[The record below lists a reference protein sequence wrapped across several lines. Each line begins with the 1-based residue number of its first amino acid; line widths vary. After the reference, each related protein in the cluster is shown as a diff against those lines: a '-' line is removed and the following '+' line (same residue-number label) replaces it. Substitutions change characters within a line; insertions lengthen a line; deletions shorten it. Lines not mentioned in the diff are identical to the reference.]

1 MRKLRYLLLSGLESK
16 DGVVFL
22 DEHDR
27 KMILLRRG
35 MQIVPLSQS
44 GLSKDRQFAF
54 YDQIHTTGMDIK
66 HCINAKAALTLG
78 KSMTFRD
85 YAQGAYR
92 MRGIGNGQTIE
103 VLIIPEIEKLIRK
116 TI

>member
-1 MRKLRYLLLSGLESK
+1 
-16 DGVVFL
+16 
-22 DEHDR
+22 
-27 KMILLRRG
+27 
-35 MQIVPLSQS
+35 
-44 GLSKDRQFAF
+44 
-54 YDQIHTTGMDIK
+54 MDIK

-103 VLIIPEIEKLIRK
+103 VLIIPEIEKCGKRVKWWKFGENRAEILRSPSRQK
-116 TI
+116 GKFGEKGPDLGK